1 MLECPKCNGN
11 HVIKSGKIKGRQR
24 YKCKPCSYF
33 YTVKQKSDTSTAGVR
48 RFALTMYLE
57 GMGFRSIGRSLGFSH
72 VAVYQWIKSFGEQV
86 EAVKSSKPAKIV
98 EIDELHSHVG
108 YKKTIAGS
116 GLLLIDMESD
126 FCMLSP
132 GVVGHLQA
140 SDYGQ
145 N

>member
-1 MLECPKCNGN
+1 MLNIIFKFNIRWLRVFQG
-11 HVIKSGKIKGRQR
+11 G
-24 YKCKPCSYF
+24 
-33 YTVKQKSDTSTAGVR
+33 
-48 RFALTMYLE
+48 
-57 GMGFRSIGRSLGFSH
+57 
-72 VAVYQWIKSFGEQV
+72 
-86 EAVKSSKPAKIV
+86 
-98 EIDELHSHVG
+98 LHSYVG

>member
-11 HVIKSGKIKGRQR
+11 CVIKSGKIKGRQR

-33 YTVKQKSDTSTAGVR
+33 YTVKQKSDTSTAGIR

-86 EAVKSSKPAKIV
+86 EDVKSSKPAKIV
-98 EIDELHSHVG
+98 EIDELHSYVG

-116 GLLLIDMESD
+116 GLLLIDMAM
-126 FCMLSP
+126 FRQH
-132 GVVGHLQA
+132 VVV
-140 SDYGQ
+140 
-145 N
+145 